1 MAYCPFCGT
10 EFHIG
15 ETLCAKCGEAL
26 PRLDQQRVT
35 EPSVAAQTEH
45 KRAVIDMSRWTTFR
59 CWDDSFSLRHPAELR
74 DVHPPKSE
82 GASLS
87 CEGPHGS
94 PLLEAFGLRNVGHDK
109 DNDPMASTIAD
120 GIVETLGL
128 EAGHTNARLVRREQL
143 SFRNATQCERVLVSY
158 SDRGLLT
165 TTDYFVVS
173 KSREAII
180 LALKILSSEYDRY
193 RDFFDQIIE
202 TLAVPWLAATSP
214 QFPATAASV
223 GNIIPQSDVPRMPPA
238 ETIVATQQPSEAEA
252 RPSKG
257 IDAAA
262 PDEVRTRCYRVLS
275 DFFHV
280 SVKELESDPQLRDLM
295 QERLDLAEQER
306 LDLAEDDFDDESCFD
321 VEEGLIVNELMVE
334 LEDEF
339 HISLVHVDDDRL
351 FFVDDVVRAVQD
363 ALTQASDDSRSD
375 DDSEDD
381 IDDDWDDD
389 DHKIPALFP
398 PTPSLYPELP
408 GGVQSQGANGTG
420 KCFIATAACGTDQA
434 EDVVR
439 LREFRDAVL
448 RRTKLGRAFVGIYE
462 TISPPIARLV
472 ARSERARWLVRSLV
486 IHPLRVLAER
496 WL

>member
-15 ETLCAKCGEAL
+15 EPRCAKCGEAL
-26 PRLDQQRVT
+26 PRLDQQRAA
-35 EPSVAAQTEH
+35 EPSVAAHAEH
-45 KRAVIDMSRWTTFR
+45 KHAVIDISHWTTFR

-120 GIVETLGL
+120 GIVETLGM

-193 RDFFDQIIE
+193 RDIFDQIIE

-214 QFPATAASV
+214 Q
-223 GNIIPQSDVPRMPPA
+223 SDVSRMPPA
-238 ETIVATQQPSEAEA
+238 ETIAATQQPSEAEA

-257 IDAAA
+257 MDAAA
-262 PDEVRTRCYRVLS
+262 PDEIRTRCYRVLS

-280 SVKELESDPQLRDLM
+280 SVEELEGNPLLIDLM
-295 QERLDLAEQER
+295 RERLDRSEY
-306 LDLAEDDFDDESCFD
+306 DFSDDDSSFYDEVKF
-321 VEEGLIVNELMVE
+321 E
-334 LEDEF
+334 LEYEF
-339 HISLVHVDDDRL
+339 DITLLEVDDNRL
-351 FFVDDVVRAVQD
+351 LFVDGVVHAVQD
-363 ALTQASDDSRSD
+363 ALTQTSNDSRSD
-375 DDSEDD
+375 NDSEDD
-381 IDDDWDDD
+381 IDDDWEGDDREDDD
-389 DHKIPALFP
+389 WDDEENEFP
-398 PTPSLYPELP
+398 KGYKSMLTPEDIESVKKFAQLHPMFPQSSDEKQAR
-408 GGVQSQGANGTG
+408 GVDGNG

-434 EDVVR
+434 DDVVR

-448 RRTKLGRAFVGIYE
+448 RRTTLGRAFVWIYE

-472 ARSERARWLVRSLV
+472 ARSEWARWLVRSLV

>member
-1 MAYCPFCGT
+1 MAYCPFCGS

-15 ETLCAKCGEAL
+15 ETRCAKCGEAL
-26 PRLDQQRVT
+26 PRLDQQRAA
-35 EPSVAAQTEH
+35 EPSVSAQTEH
-45 KRAVIDMSRWTTFR
+45 KRAVIDTSRWTTFR

-94 PLLEAFGLRNVGHDK
+94 PLLEAFGLRNVGYDK

-128 EAGHTNARLVRREQL
+128 ETGHTNARLVRREQL

-173 KSREAII
+173 MGRDAII
-180 LALKILSSEYDRY
+180 LALKILSSEYEKY
-193 RDFFDQIIE
+193 RVIFDQIIE
-202 TLAVPWLAATSP
+202 TLAAPWLASK
-214 QFPATAASV
+214 S
-223 GNIIPQSDVPRMPPA
+223 PQSDVSRMPPA
-238 ETIVATQQPSEAEA
+238 ETIAATQQPAEAEA

-257 IDAAA
+257 IDATA
-262 PDEVRTRCYRVLS
+262 PDETRTRCYRVLS

-280 SVKELESDPQLRDLM
+280 SVKELEGDPMLRDLM
-295 QERLDLAEQER
+295 QER
-306 LDLAEDDFDDESCFD
+306 LDLAEDDFDDESGFD
-321 VEEGLIVNELMVE
+321 VEEGLIVDELMIE

-339 HISLVHVDDDRL
+339 HISLLEVDSNRL
-351 FFVDDVVRAVQD
+351 LFVDDVVHAVQN
-363 ALTQASDDSRSD
+363 ALTNVSSDSRGSD
-375 DDSEDD
+375 IHDGGRFDDEGVDD
-381 IDDDWDDD
+381 LDERLSPQEYGFAKPQDLAFAKQYAQL
-389 DHKIPALFP
+389 HPM
-398 PTPSLYPELP
+398 YPELP
-408 GGVQSQGANGTG
+408 DREQSKGPNGTG

-434 EDVVR
+434 EDVVK

-448 RRTKLGRAFVGIYE
+448 RGTNLGRAFVAIYE

-472 ARSERARWLVRSLV
+472 ARSEWARWLVRSLV